1 MVPVAGVPSGPD
13 VEASRSDAVD
23 GVLRD
28 VPRGVS
34 LQFVDLQLYGRQ
46 RICADARGVVGDDTL
61 SESIDST
68 GVSP

>member
-13 VEASRSDAVD
+13 VEASGSDAVD

-34 LQFVDLQLYGRQ
+34 LQFVDFQLYGRQ
-46 RICADARGVVGDDTL
+46 RICADARGVVGDDAL
-61 SESIDST
+61 SDSIGRT
-68 GVSP
+68 